1 MKRRLIVLSV
11 IMVFLTGGCNN
22 KRPEDDNNAKL
33 SSETLADINRQLVIK
48 ESERISSYI
57 KRKNL
62 EMRETATGLWVS
74 DNFSGSKGEIK
85 QGDIVELEYTCSLL
99 DGTLIYDS
107 SADGTMR
114 FEVGKSDKPA
124 GLEEGVKLMKEGS
137 EGIIIVPE
145 YLGYGLL
152 GDKKRIPAR
161 STLVYKIKIT
171 GVK

>member
-1 MKRRLIVLSV
+1 MKRWLIVLSV
-11 IMVFLTGGCNN
+11 LIVFLTGGCNN
-22 KRPEDDNNAKL
+22 KSPADDNNDKL
-33 SSETLADINRQLVIK
+33 SSEKLAEINRQLLIK

-57 KRKNL
+57 KRKDL
-62 EMRETATGLWVS
+62 EMRETGTGLWVS
-74 DNFSGSKGEIK
+74 DNIRGSKGEIK

-107 SADGTMR
+107 SAEGTMS

-124 GLEEGVKLMKEGS
+124 GLEEGVKLMGVGG

-152 GDKKRIPAR
+152 GDNKKIPAR